1 MSESGGAFKG
11 KISSLLKYNLI
22 DSKDN
27 EIFLTNL
34 AINIL
39 NSYDEEEE
47 KKLLFKSFINIS
59 LFNQLI
65 DRFKNSGINLDILD
79 KILIREYEI
88 DNKNVK
94 KVSKCIIKSLEFL
107 EILDKETG
115 NFDKSILNKF
125 YDIREVEVVNN
136 SIVQEIKKDVIKDLK
151 NEVPKIK
158 KKESK
163 FGLENDIY
171 ELFVYFASK
180 LDPIDKPIDKIEEII
195 ERNEFL
201 THTKLVFE
209 ILKDN
214 LSNNTIDKKNV
225 KNLLKALKQD
235 LKIT

>member
-1 MSESGGAFKG
+1 MSDGGGAFKG

-27 EIFLTNL
+27 EINLTNL

-39 NSYDEEEE
+39 NSYDAKEE

-65 DRFKNSGINLDILD
+65 DRFKDSGINLDILD

-88 DNKNVK
+88 DNKNAK
-94 KVSKCIIKSLEFL
+94 KVSKCIIKSLDFL

-115 NFDKSILNKF
+115 NFDKSILNNF
-125 YDIREVEVVNN
+125 YDIKEAEIADKSVE
-136 SIVQEIKKDVIKDLK
+136 QEKKKDVVKDLK
-151 NEVPKIK
+151 KEFSVIQKVVP
-158 KKESK
+158 K
-163 FGLENDIY
+163 FGLRNDIY
-171 ELFVYFASK
+171 ELFVYFASR
-180 LDPIDKPIDKIEEII
+180 LDPIDKPIEKIEEII
-195 ERNEFL
+195 EKNDFL
-201 THTKLVFE
+201 THTKLVFD

-214 LSNNTIDKKNV
+214 IKNNATDKKIF
-225 KNLLKALKQD
+225 KNLLKAMKQD